1 MRIFI
6 HLFINSNVEMFVINC
21 SHGGLSF
28 LKSIPRITLEK
39 AANGKNGERKE
50 YITRWIKG

>member
-1 MRIFI
+1 
-6 HLFINSNVEMFVINC
+6 MFVINC